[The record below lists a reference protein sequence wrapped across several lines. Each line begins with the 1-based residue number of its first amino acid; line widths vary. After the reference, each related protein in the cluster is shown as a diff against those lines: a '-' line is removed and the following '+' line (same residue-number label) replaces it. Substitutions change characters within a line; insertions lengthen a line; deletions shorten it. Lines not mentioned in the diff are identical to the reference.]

1 MGRGTAVGSE
11 SLIGVSIYTDSASSI
26 NPHAFYSKPAALRLA
41 VMGLPGIQMK
51 TCRADSSVRR
61 GDELPDL

>member
-1 MGRGTAVGSE
+1 VGRGTAVGSE
-11 SLIGVSIYTDSASSI
+11 LLIGVSIYTNSASSI

-51 TCRADSSVRR
+51 TCRADSSVRWR
-61 GDELPDL
+61 DELPDL